1 MLLCCRQDGSVG
13 VQAKDGTH
21 ALDKVME
28 VRKMTKNEK
37 ARSLGRLGSGSV
49 VHPEPILCAS
59 AVGPYSRRL
68 SRKHHR
74 RRGAILVWVALFSM
88 VLILF
93 VGLSLDAAKLVLNV
107 NQLQNAAD
115 AAALAGALVVKGQS
129 PGVTRQM
136 AHDIGLQNVAD
147 RFAVTL
153 RTTPSPQEDP
163 FPADDSLYDIVVGR
177 WVKYNSTFLP
187 TLDAP
192 NAVMVIARRNVALA
206 NAGAPPLRLT
216 FGPIVG
222 IDTVNTAREAIAFC
236 NSSGGAGL
244 IVLSDLPN
252 QGAEI
257 GANANI
263 NIDGGGVHIN
273 STSMG
278 NNNSAGAW
286 IHGSPVF
293 DAGFLNVVGT
303 VSPPPDDSAWEAIFA
318 DAQAAGQ
325 AGGYPVMNYD
335 DGVQHIDD
343 PLAAAMLAA
352 SEPYVD
358 ATGMRLDLPHLLD
371 TQSGTIP
378 TWYVRWDDSTST
390 YDYTNQP
397 TPGYEDTVGLGT
409 TTVTDP
415 NTGVISTVTINPA
428 VNASLP
434 PGYYP
439 NGMTIQNN
447 DVITLN
453 PGVGGTRD
461 DKLFIFG
468 GGQNPGNNIGLYMT
482 GGTLTGHSVTCYVTE
497 TFDNNGL
504 PLGVAGVTKITG
516 GVIEVDSPGDWTN
529 QQTILGGGTADI
541 SLVEGINGIAI
552 WQDPAMSVPRP
563 EAHLNGNGNFS
574 ISGTIYLPD
583 PIHLRL
589 EGDLGDTGNQVLCG
603 TASILG
609 TAEINVNYD
618 GRNYGNSTVRCCLVR

>member
-1 MLLCCRQDGSVG
+1 
-13 VQAKDGTH
+13 
-21 ALDKVME
+21 
-28 VRKMTKNEK
+28 
-37 ARSLGRLGSGSV
+37 
-49 VHPEPILCAS
+49 
-59 AVGPYSRRL
+59 
-68 SRKHHR
+68 
-74 RRGAILVWVALFSM
+74 M
-88 VLILF
+88 VLFLF
-93 VGLSLDAAKLVLNV
+93 VGLSLDMGKLALNV

-115 AAALAGALVVKGQS
+115 AAALAGAQVVKGQS
-129 PGVTRQM
+129 PGVTRQR

-192 NAVMVIARRNVALA
+192 NAVKVIARRKVALA
-206 NAGAPPLRLT
+206 NVGAPPLQLT

-222 IDTVNTAREAIAFC
+222 VNTTNAAREAIAFC

-244 IVLSDLPN
+244 IVLSDLPV
-252 QGAEI
+252 QGVEI
-257 GANANI
+257 GATADI
-263 NIDGGGVHIN
+263 DIDGGGIHIN

-286 IHGSPVF
+286 IHGSPVI

-303 VSPPPDDSAWEAIFA
+303 VSPPPDDSAWAAIFA
-318 DAQAAGQ
+318 DAQAAGH
-325 AGGYPVMNYD
+325 AGGYPVMDYD
-335 DGVQHIDD
+335 DGIQHIVD
-343 PLAAAMLAA
+343 PLAAAMLSAQ
-352 SEPYVD
+352 EPYVD
-358 ATGMRLDLPHLLD
+358 ATGKRLDLPSLLD
-371 TQSGTIP
+371 SQGGTIP
-378 TWYVRWDDSTST
+378 TWYVRWDNSTST

-415 NTGVISTVTINPA
+415 ITGVISTITINPA
-428 VNASLP
+428 VNVTLP

-468 GGQNPGNNIGLYMT
+468 GGQNLGNNNIGLYMT
-482 GGTLTGHSVTCYVTE
+482 GGTLTGPGVTCYVTE

-516 GVIEVDSPGDWTN
+516 GLIDLDSPGDWTN
-529 QQTILGGGTADI
+529 QQTILGGGTADM

-552 WQDPAMSVPRP
+552 WQDPAMSVPSP

-574 ISGTIYLPD
+574 ISGAIYFPD
-583 PIHLRL
+583 PIHMRL

-609 TAEINVNYD
+609 TAEISVNYD